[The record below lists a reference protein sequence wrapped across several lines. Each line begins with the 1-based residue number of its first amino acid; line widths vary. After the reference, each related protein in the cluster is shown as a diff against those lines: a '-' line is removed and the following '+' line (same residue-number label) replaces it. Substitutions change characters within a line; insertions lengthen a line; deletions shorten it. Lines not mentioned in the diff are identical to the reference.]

1 VVKELTEIMNGR
13 VSLMSRYGEGSRFT
27 VILPLQEPS
36 ADQRQS
42 DREAT
47 DAFLPESARILVVE
61 DEGVNRL
68 YIRTLLERD
77 GWDIDE
83 AADGVEAVSLARGRS
98 YDLVLMDISMPR
110 MDGLEAST
118 RIREIHP
125 FLPILAITAHAYEE
139 DRRRILEAGLND
151 IILKP
156 IDERVLKRR
165 LRRYLNKS

>member
-1 VVKELTEIMNGR
+1 
-13 VSLMSRYGEGSRFT
+13 
-27 VILPLQEPS
+27 
-36 ADQRQS
+36 
-42 DREAT
+42 
-47 DAFLPESARILVVE
+47 
-61 DEGVNRL
+61 
-68 YIRTLLERD
+68 
-77 GWDIDE
+77 
-83 AADGVEAVSLARGRS
+83 
-98 YDLVLMDISMPR
+98 MDISMPR